1 MCIAKHWVF
10 LYANMAVRG
19 IFQLRNI
26 KLQFCDFGGSSQGVR
41 SLLQTPALEDFLDR
55 NPHIKLEAYQVRG
68 RHPYIRTEYVNG
80 WCRTVSLRNL
90 SDGEVMKTLEAVR
103 SQVGHKAWKHAGAK
117 VYSVRPS
124 IQGRWQPNMWGNT
137 AGVEEFAQRNPPPP
151 PFERSP
157 IVRKPR
163 PTTPPRTSKA
173 DRQISRSML

>member
-1 MCIAKHWVF
+1 
-10 LYANMAVRG
+10 MAVRG

-41 SLLQTPALEDFLDR
+41 ALLQTAAIEEFLDR

-68 RHPYIRTEYVNG
+68 RHPYLRTEYVNG

-90 SDGEVMKTLEAVR
+90 NDGEVLKVLEGAR
-103 SQVGHKAWKHAGAK
+103 NQVGHKAWKHAGPK
-117 VYSVRPS
+117 VYSARTS

-151 PFERSP
+151 PFERSLSA
-157 IVRKPR
+157 RKPR
-163 PTTPPRTSKA
+163 SGTPSSTSKA
-173 DRQISRSML
+173 ERQLSRSML

>member
-1 MCIAKHWVF
+1 
-10 LYANMAVRG
+10 MAVRG

-41 SLLQTPALEDFLDR
+41 TLLKTNAIEEFLDR

-68 RHPYIRTEYVNG
+68 HHPYIRTEYING

-90 SDGEVMKTLEAVR
+90 NDGEILKALEDAR
-103 SQVGHKAWKHAGAK
+103 SQIGHKAWKHAGAK

-151 PFERSP
+151 PFQRVP
-157 IVRKPR
+157 TVRKPR
-163 PTTPPRTSKA
+163 LSSPTHTSKA
-173 DRQISRSML
+173 AKQISRSML